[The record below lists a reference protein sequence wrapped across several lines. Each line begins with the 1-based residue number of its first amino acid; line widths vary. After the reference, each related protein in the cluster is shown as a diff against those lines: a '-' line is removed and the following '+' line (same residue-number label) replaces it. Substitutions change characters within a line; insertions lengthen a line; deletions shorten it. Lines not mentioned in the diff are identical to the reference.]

1 MEITPVEPQET
12 APVEGVEAL
21 ETAPAGDTAPP
32 PKKDESPEEKKILLE
47 RLNLQKQRKAFL
59 RQQAQFKKEREE
71 WEAQRQQTQAPQRDW
86 KQELAKDP
94 MSVLKEAGISYEQLT
109 NSILNGPNPQDQTL
123 AELREEIR
131 QLREG
136 QTKTQE
142 EIKNAQTRQY
152 EQALKQIGND
162 VKMLVQGNEE
172 FEMIE
177 KMQAEEAVTAYIEHK
192 FNDAGVLLSIEE
204 AAREVEEYLTEKA
217 LEISNAKKIQA
228 KRAPVAPP
236 APAPAKPGL
245 RTLTHQTVQSTTRPL
260 TDKDRR
266 ARAIAA
272 FKAGQTG

>member
-1 MEITPVEPQET
+1 MEITPVEPQQT
-12 APVEGVEAL
+12 APVEGVEPL
-21 ETAPAGDTAPP
+21 ETAPVADAAPA
-32 PKKDESPEEKKILLE
+32 KKDENPEEKKILLE

-109 NSILNGPNPQDQTL
+109 NSILNGPNPQDLTL

-142 EIKNAQTRQY
+142 EIKNAQSQQY

-162 VKMLVQGNEE
+162 VKMLVHGNEE

-177 KMQAEEAVTAYIEHK
+177 KMQAEDAVTAYIEHK
-192 FNDAGVLLSIEE
+192 FNDDGVLLSIEA

-217 LEISNAKKIQA
+217 LDIANAKKIQA

-236 APAPAKPGL
+236 APAPKPGI